1 MNIPIVAIIGK
12 PNVGKSTLF
21 NRIIRKQ
28 LAITDVTPGVTRDRN
43 YSEFEWNSRNFML
56 VDTGGYIISSGDTME
71 RAVSEQS
78 RFAIEEADV
87 ILFLID
93 VKSGITELD
102 TSIRDELIKSGK
114 PVILGVNKVD
124 KTYDEYDIYE
134 FYKLGLGDPYP
145 LSAIKGRGTGD
156 LLDAIVESLPPENAK
171 RTEYAEALKIAL
183 IGRPNVGKSSI
194 VNILTGKNSVL
205 VTDIPGTTRDST
217 DTHITVNGRH
227 IIIVD
232 TAGMKRVT
240 RLKESLEYYSSLR
253 TLRSLSRCDVA
264 VVVIDIS
271 EGLTSYDK
279 RLVDDAT
286 NAGKGLIIAA
296 NKWDLII
303 KDHKTMKHTETRIC
317 DQLPDKTP
325 YPIVFTSALTGQRIR
340 KLIEC
345 AERIGER
352 RKFRVQTADLNRF
365 VEKLSL
371 PPGSSDVTLYY
382 ATQYGVNPPSFV
394 FFVND
399 VRHVKENLVKYIKRC
414 LREKFD
420 FEGTPIRV
428 SFKRRK
434 R

>member
-1 MNIPIVAIIGK
+1 MDIPIVAIIGK

-28 LAITDVTPGVTRDRN
+28 QAITDVTPGVTRDRN
-43 YSEFEWNSRNFML
+43 YSEFEWNGRNFML
-56 VDTGGYIISSGDTME
+56 VDTGGYVISSKDTME

-78 RFAIEEADV
+78 RLAIVEADV

-93 VKSGITELD
+93 VKSGITDLD
-102 TSIRDELIKSGK
+102 ASIRHELTKSGK

-124 KTYDEYDIYE
+124 KTSDEYDVYE

-156 LLDAIVESLPPENAK
+156 LLDVIVESLPSERA

-264 VVVIDIS
+264 VVVIDIK

-279 RLVDDAT
+279 RLVDDVT

-317 DQLPDKTP
+317 DELPDKIP
-325 YPIVFTSALTGQRIR
+325 YPIVFTSALTGQRVR
-340 KLIEC
+340 KLIES
-345 AERIGER
+345 ADIIGER
-352 RKFRVQTADLNRF
+352 RKSRVQTADLNRF

-371 PPGSSDVTLYY
+371 PPGSGDVTLYY
-382 ATQYGVNPPSFV
+382 ATQYDVNPPSFV

-399 VRHVKENLVKYIKRC
+399 ARYVKENLVKYIKRC
-414 LREKFD
+414 LRKQFD
-420 FEGTPIRV
+420 FEGTPIKV